1 MPHRIQ
7 MSYAAKVVT
16 VGVMLKAIVMGTLVS
31 LLAVSAFGK
40 SLILVV
46 VSATATGI
54 FGILIVLIQTHSEA
68 RIHERLNAV
77 EDQINTKSEEIQTK
91 QDEAATKAAEQVVEA
106 IQTKEQEG

>member
-1 MPHRIQ
+1 

-16 VGVMLKAIVMGTLVS
+16 LGVMLKAIIMGTLVS

-40 SLILVV
+40 SIILVL

-68 RIHERLNAV
+68 RIHERLTAV
-77 EDQINTKSEEIQTK
+77 ESQIETKSNEIQEK
-91 QDEAATKAAEQVVEA
+91 QDQAADIAADKVVEKVTEA
-106 IQTKEQEG
+106 IQPKE